1 MLVSVKNKKA
11 YFLDWKLKTDTAG
24 GNVGYL
30 CSAKFFLFLSHDI
43 MKMCS
48 GLPSAIFCPDRDLI
62 HHVVSV
68 MFTCTM
74 KSTFSKW
81 KKNTKPFVRVSIT
94 FFFSPAASVFHPPPE
109 FTMPQKFESCLSP
122 TFFLGRHV

>member
-30 CSAKFFLFLSHDI
+30 CSAKFFLLLSHDI

-62 HHVVSV
+62 HHVVSAV
-68 MFTCTM
+68 MFTCIM

-81 KKNTKPFVRVSIT
+81 KKKYKTFCTGFNN
-94 FFFSPAASVFHPPPE
+94 FFF
-109 FTMPQKFESCLSP
+109 FTCCFSISSSS
-122 TFFLGRHV
+122 